1 MKKAKQQEII
11 AIVDKQS
18 DAIEALN
25 NDLMMATVGV
35 AMALDELRKSINLIE
50 AHLNQREFEK
60 ASQVGYQELA
70 NHFVY
75 VQRTLAGIQTSVHRK
90 EELIS
95 EIALIAKTAY
105 EDVAPFV
112 EKRWNR
118 P

>member
-1 MKKAKQQEII
+1 
-11 AIVDKQS
+11 
-18 DAIEALN
+18 
-25 NDLMMATVGV
+25 MMATVGV

-75 VQRTLAGIQTSVHRK
+75 VQRALAGIQTIVHRK

-95 EIALIAKTAY
+95 EIALIAETAY
-105 EDVAPFV
+105 VDVAPFV
-112 EKRWNR
+112 EKKMQSSVKK
-118 P
+118 PAKPAQET